1 MGKILIV
8 DDDEDLR
15 DAMQLVLESAGH
27 EVELASNGDEAISL
41 HRITPADIII
51 VDIIMPVKDGV
62 TTVKVLRSEFPGIR
76 IIAISGGGSI
86 EPVTYQPEALTTSA
100 YLAAAKKA
108 GADRVLTKPFE
119 RSDIVEAIDELLN
132 RIH

>member
-1 MGKILIV
+1 MMTKTSG
-8 DDDEDLR
+8 
-15 DAMQLVLESAGH
+15 MQLVLESSGH

-41 HRITPADIII
+41 HRTAPADVII

-62 TTVKVLRSEFPGIR
+62 TTVKELWNEFPGIR
-76 IIAISGGGSI
+76 IIAISGGGNI
-86 EPVTYQPEALTTSA
+86 EPVSYQPEALTTSA